1 MKSEKEK
8 ILDNFNKYVLNDSAK
23 ARAIIEGIDYE
34 NDPYWLR
41 CIALTYKD
49 EALFFKNGKMRKV
62 FLTDKLKSAKKY
74 IKKAFKLNP
83 NCRDVLYTKGVI
95 YNALGDIY
103 TAIDCYISILELG
116 EKTDKISNCSNSELP
131 FIQMILNDAKFQL
144 YRLFYDLEDFEM
156 SNKFLESYKENL
168 NKGVNTIYSPLE
180 NFIMTPNHL

>member
-8 ILDNFNKYVLNDSAK
+8 IIDNFNGFILNDSSK
-23 ARAIIEGIDYE
+23 ARAIIEGIDHE
-34 NDPYWLR
+34 NDPYLLR

-62 FLTDKLKSAKKY
+62 FLTDKLKLAKKY
-74 IKKAFKLNP
+74 IEKAFKLNP
-83 NCRDVLYTKGVI
+83 NCRDVLFTKGVI
-95 YNALGDIY
+95 YNALGDTF
-103 TAIDCYISILELG
+103 TAIDCYIAILGLG

-131 FIQMILNDAKFQL
+131 FVQMLLNDAKFQL

-156 SNKFLESYKENL
+156 SNKFLVSYKENL
-168 NKGVNTIYSPLE
+168 DKGVDTIYWPFE